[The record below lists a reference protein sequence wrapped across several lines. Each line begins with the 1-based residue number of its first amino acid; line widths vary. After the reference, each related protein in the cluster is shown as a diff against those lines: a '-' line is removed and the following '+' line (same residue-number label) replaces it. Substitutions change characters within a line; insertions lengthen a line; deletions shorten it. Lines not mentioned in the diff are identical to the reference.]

1 MMHEEFDNFWL
12 DVIEYANELG
22 LPVAYVEEEFVI
34 LGELVKVHSN
44 YKKQTK

>member
-22 LPVAYVEEEFVI
+22 LPVTYVEEEFVI

-44 YKKQTK
+44 YKKETK